1 MTETWFL
8 LTEENIPT
16 DWEIYLYYVYPSL
29 FYFLVKHESKTDKLP
44 KPEKWVADDFWEPS
58 KKFEE
63 SILSDASE
71 GLDG

>member
-1 MTETWFL
+1 M
-8 LTEENIPT
+8 
-16 DWEIYLYYVYPSL
+16 YPSL